1 MSNSA
6 KEMTDCVTA
15 LTTLV
20 AALHHLMD
28 QHPETKERLLPAT
41 IRLSEAL
48 PCVSTFLSIDLVE
61 INRRLT
67 DVERR
72 LSLLEAD
79 VAQLKSDV
87 AQLKSDVGQLKS
99 DVAQLKSDVAQLK
112 SYVADLKVDVGQLKK
127 DMVDVKV
134 AIAKIDER
142 MDGLHQT
149 FATKEDLHKLTW
161 RMYGFATGLVAV
173 VYFIARYV
181 H

>member
-48 PCVSTFLSIDLVE
+48 PCVSTFLSIDLAE
-61 INRRLT
+61 INRRLTDVERRLT

-72 LSLLEAD
+72 LSLLEDD
-79 VAQLKSDV
+79 VAQLKLDVTQLKIDV
-87 AQLKSDVGQLKS
+87 AQLKI
-99 DVAQLKSDVAQLK
+99 DVAQLKDDVAQLK
-112 SYVADLKVDVGQLKK
+112 AH
-127 DMVDVKV
+127 MIDVKI
-134 AIAKIDER
+134 AIARIEGRLD
-142 MDGLHQT
+142 T
-149 FATKEDLHKLTW
+149 FATKEDLHRQTW
-161 RMYGFATGLVAV
+161 RIYGVMSALVAV